1 MKIEIKFKVQ
11 WDQIDSILVELQ
23 QLEGVEKV
31 ECIEKKFLENDIL
44 SRRPNNQI
52 EILEVV
58 INIVLAIASEEA
70 YKYVKDRIGDYFSN
84 RKINPESNNSKP
96 KKKKTKK

>member
-1 MKIEIKFKVQ
+1 MEIEIKFRIQ

-23 QLEGVEKV
+23 QLEGVEQV
-31 ECIEKKFLENDIL
+31 ECVEKKFLENDML

-52 EILEVV
+52 ELCEVV

-70 YKYVKDRIGDYFSN
+70 YKYIKDRIGDYFSGK
-84 RKINPESNNSKP
+84 KINSESNDSKP